1 MLIAT
6 YGVTNAATVDTY
18 FHARLSTAEL
28 GFGDPT
34 AAFVNHLR
42 RDALMLEAAVDP
54 AAWDAYRRIWPAGS
68 SD

>member
-28 GFGDPT
+28 DSATLPR
-34 AAFVNHLR
+34 H
-42 RDALMLEAAVDP
+42 
-54 AAWDAYRRIWPAGS
+54 S
-68 SD
+68 STTSGETR